1 MADGTLFKTIG
12 KHPDTQNITW
22 DFAEGKTMSWEG
34 RSCNDYPVE
43 GRSRGTLIY
52 GTEGTALLDGD
63 EYIIYDKNKKIIKQ
77 AKGNR
82 SGGPNQHRQRQRR
95 RAWTLRTCQTSSKL
109 SAVNSN

>member
-1 MADGTLFKTIG
+1 
-12 KHPDTQNITW
+12 
-22 DFAEGKTMSWEG
+22 MSWEG

-77 AKGNR
+77 AKGKEVVDPTNTV
-82 SGGPNQHRQRQRR
+82 SGEKASAIPGADAVQAR
-95 RAWTLRTCQTSSKL
+95 L
-109 SAVNSN
+109 SPLGA